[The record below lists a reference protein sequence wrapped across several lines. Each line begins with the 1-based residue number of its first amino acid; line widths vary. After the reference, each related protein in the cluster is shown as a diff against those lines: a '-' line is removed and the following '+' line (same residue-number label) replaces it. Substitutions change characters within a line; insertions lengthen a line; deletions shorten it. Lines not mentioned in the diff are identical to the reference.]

1 MSYERYASLTGNGRF
16 FLDRIGM
23 PGLSDIELDTTLP
36 KDPPR
41 AVDFS

>member
-1 MSYERYASLTGNGRF
+1 
-16 FLDRIGM
+16 M